1 MLHIYFF
8 SNPTSYPSTIG
19 YMSTYSYTFAGTP
32 VIESVI
38 MGERTLTKNTDYT
51 YTDGT
56 LTIPDV
62 TGNLVIQSQH
72 SPDQL
77 IVTFDID
84 GSTTNTIVNSG
95 ETVQKPIDPQKNEY
109 QFIGWYDSN
118 DVEFDFSTPV
128 TQDMTLHAKWE
139 PTEYKYDGPRV
150 FDGTDYIDTEMHLF
164 SERNIHKNFEISFE
178 ISDVAANQKNQA
190 TIVNSMEEVS
200 PYPGFVFRIQTN
212 GTQLEFNAPKI
223 ANKQGININTTNKIM
238 MKRINDIY
246 YIQVN
251 DGTLQQLGTYSY
263 GKTFNVPLVLG
274 ASPDVGTLR
283 YFVGT
288 LSNIN
293 IRLWESENYT
303 VIFNANGGTGTMANQ
318 IIRENETIS
327 LSANTFEKEN
337 EIFDG
342 WNTEPDGSGT
352 QYTDKQVVTNL
363 ASINESI
370 TLYAQW
376 VQDVP
381 YSVRFNSNGG
391 TGTMPN
397 QEFVYGT
404 AQNLSNNTFT
414 NENGIFMKWN
424 TKPDGSGTYYSAGQ
438 SVKNLT
444 KTEND
449 IVDLYAIWSVKSYTK
464 DQYVFDGTNYID
476 TGVYL
481 FEEGTIDKD
490 FEISF
495 EIISQEASQKNQAT
509 FVNAMDETGSPW
521 PGIVYRFK
529 SGTTDHQIGANVTT
543 SNKVETNYS
552 ADITKV
558 AIKRVNSVIYIK
570 LDDGDFETVLDM
582 SALDKTFHVPL
593 TFGASLTGKGTPQRQ
608 FKGTLA
614 NLKVTVY
621 E

>member
-1 MLHIYFF
+1 MFIATAYARYSTELRINGTAHGEQEQFDVTYLFF

-150 FDGTDYIDTEMHLF
+150 FDGTDYIDTKMHLF

-178 ISDVAANQKNQA
+178 ISNVAAN
-190 TIVNSMEEVS
+190 
-200 PYPGFVFRIQTN
+200 
-212 GTQLEFNAPKI
+212 
-223 ANKQGININTTNKIM
+223 
-238 MKRINDIY
+238 
-246 YIQVN
+246 
-251 DGTLQQLGTYSY
+251 
-263 GKTFNVPLVLG
+263 
-274 ASPDVGTLR
+274 
-283 YFVGT
+283 
-288 LSNIN
+288 
-293 IRLWESENYT
+293 
-303 VIFNANGGTGTMANQ
+303 
-318 IIRENETIS
+318 
-327 LSANTFEKEN
+327 
-337 EIFDG
+337 
-342 WNTEPDGSGT
+342 
-352 QYTDKQVVTNL
+352 
-363 ASINESI
+363 
-370 TLYAQW
+370 
-376 VQDVP
+376 
-381 YSVRFNSNGG
+381 
-391 TGTMPN
+391 
-397 QEFVYGT
+397 
-404 AQNLSNNTFT
+404 
-414 NENGIFMKWN
+414 
-424 TKPDGSGTYYSAGQ
+424 
-438 SVKNLT
+438 
-444 KTEND
+444 
-449 IVDLYAIWSVKSYTK
+449 
-464 DQYVFDGTNYID
+464 
-476 TGVYL
+476 
-481 FEEGTIDKD
+481 
-490 FEISF
+490 
-495 EIISQEASQKNQAT
+495 QKNQAT

-521 PGIVYRFK
+521 PGIVYRFN
-529 SGTTDHQIGANVTT
+529 SGTTVHQIGANVTT

-570 LDDGDFETVLDM
+570 LDDGDFETVLNM

>member
-1 MLHIYFF
+1 M
-8 SNPTSYPSTIG
+8 
-19 YMSTYSYTFAGTP
+19 
-32 VIESVI
+32 
-38 MGERTLTKNTDYT
+38 
-51 YTDGT
+51 
-56 LTIPDV
+56 
-62 TGNLVIQSQH
+62 
-72 SPDQL
+72 
-77 IVTFDID
+77 
-84 GSTTNTIVNSG
+84 
-95 ETVQKPIDPQKNEY
+95 
-109 QFIGWYDSN
+109 
-118 DVEFDFSTPV
+118 
-128 TQDMTLHAKWE
+128 
-139 PTEYKYDGPRV
+139 
-150 FDGTDYIDTEMHLF
+150 
-164 SERNIHKNFEISFE
+164 
-178 ISDVAANQKNQA
+178 
-190 TIVNSMEEVS
+190 
-200 PYPGFVFRIQTN
+200 
-212 GTQLEFNAPKI
+212 
-223 ANKQGININTTNKIM
+223 
-238 MKRINDIY
+238 
-246 YIQVN
+246 
-251 DGTLQQLGTYSY
+251 
-263 GKTFNVPLVLG
+263 
-274 ASPDVGTLR
+274 
-283 YFVGT
+283 
-288 LSNIN
+288 
-293 IRLWESENYT
+293 
-303 VIFNANGGTGTMANQ
+303 
-318 IIRENETIS
+318 
-327 LSANTFEKEN
+327 
-337 EIFDG
+337 
-342 WNTEPDGSGT
+342 
-352 QYTDKQVVTNL
+352 VTNL
-363 ASINESI
+363 VSINESI

-376 VQDVP
+376 AQDVP

-424 TKPDGSGTYYSAGQ
+424 TKPDGSGTNYSAGQ

-449 IVDLYAIWSVKSYTK
+449 IVDLYAIWSAKSYTK

-521 PGIVYRFK
+521 HGIVYRYN
-529 SGTTDHQIGANVTT
+529 SGTTDHQIGANV
-543 SNKVETNYS
+543 NQNIKVETNLGKN
-552 ADITKV
+552 IRKV
-558 AIKRVNSVIYIK
+558 NIKRTNSVIYIK

>member
-1 MLHIYFF
+1 
-8 SNPTSYPSTIG
+8 
-19 YMSTYSYTFAGTP
+19 MSTYSYTFAGTP

-62 TGNLVIQSQH
+62 TGNLVIQAQH

-95 ETVQKPIDPQKNEY
+95 ETVQKPIDPQKNKY

-128 TQDMTLHAKWE
+128 TQDMTLYAKWE

-223 ANKQGININTTNKIM
+223 ANKTGININTTNKIM

-318 IIRENETIS
+318 IIREDETIS

-337 EIFDG
+337 ELFDG
-342 WNTEPDGSGT
+342 WNTEPDGNGI

-363 ASINESI
+363 VSINESI

-376 VQDVP
+376 AKDAP

-391 TGTMPN
+391 TGTMPI

-404 AQNLSNNTFT
+404 ADIRTEL
-414 NENGIFMKWN
+414 MKC
-424 TKPDGSGTYYSAGQ
+424 
-438 SVKNLT
+438 
-444 KTEND
+444 
-449 IVDLYAIWSVKSYTK
+449 
-464 DQYVFDGTNYID
+464 F
-476 TGVYL
+476 
-481 FEEGTIDKD
+481 
-490 FEISF
+490 
-495 EIISQEASQKNQAT
+495 
-509 FVNAMDETGSPW
+509 
-521 PGIVYRFK
+521 
-529 SGTTDHQIGANVTT
+529 
-543 SNKVETNYS
+543 
-552 ADITKV
+552 
-558 AIKRVNSVIYIK
+558 
-570 LDDGDFETVLDM
+570 
-582 SALDKTFHVPL
+582 
-593 TFGASLTGKGTPQRQ
+593 
-608 FKGTLA
+608 
-614 NLKVTVY
+614 
-621 E
+621 

>member
-1 MLHIYFF
+1 
-8 SNPTSYPSTIG
+8 
-19 YMSTYSYTFAGTP
+19 MSTYSYTFAGTP

-62 TGNLVIQSQH
+62 TGNLVIQAQH

-95 ETVQKPIDPQKNEY
+95 ETVQKPIDPQKNKY

-128 TQDMTLHAKWE
+128 TQDMTLYAKWE

-337 EIFDG
+337 ELFDG
-342 WNTEPDGSGT
+342 WNTEPDGNGI

-363 ASINESI
+363 VSINESI

-376 VQDVP
+376 AKDAP

-449 IVDLYAIWSVKSYTK
+449 IVDLYAIWSAKSYTK

-495 EIISQEASQKNQAT
+495 EIVDQTAAQKSQAT

-521 PGIVYRFK
+521 PGIVYRYN
-529 SGTTDHQIGANVTT
+529 SGTTDHQIGANV
-543 SNKVETNYS
+543 NQNIKVETNYS

-593 TFGASLTGKGTPQRQ
+593 TFEASLTGKGTPQRQ

>member
-1 MLHIYFF
+1 MFIATAYARYSTELRINGTAHGEQEQFDVTYLFF

-72 SPDQL
+72 SPDEL

-95 ETVQKPIDPQKNEY
+95 ETVQKPIDPQKNKY

-128 TQDMTLHAKWE
+128 TQDMTLYAKWE

-150 FDGTDYIDTEMHLF
+150 FDGTDYIDTKMHLF

-178 ISDVAANQKNQA
+178 ISNVAANQKNQA

-223 ANKQGININTTNKIM
+223 ANKTGININTTNKIM

-251 DGTLQQLGTYSY
+251 DGNMQKLGTYSY
-263 GKTFNVPLVLG
+263 GRTFDVPLVLG
-274 ASPDVGTLR
+274 ASPDAATSR
-283 YFVGT
+283 FFVGT
-288 LSNIN
+288 LSDIN
-293 IRLWESENYT
+293 IRLWESEKYT

-318 IIRENETIS
+318 IIREDETIS
-327 LSANTFEKEN
+327 LSANTFEN
-337 EIFDG
+337 EDELFDG

-352 QYTDKQVVTNL
+352 N
-363 ASINESI
+363 
-370 TLYAQW
+370 
-376 VQDVP
+376 
-381 YSVRFNSNGG
+381 
-391 TGTMPN
+391 
-397 QEFVYGT
+397 
-404 AQNLSNNTFT
+404 
-414 NENGIFMKWN
+414 
-424 TKPDGSGTYYSAGQ
+424 YSAGQ

-444 KTEND
+444 KTENG
-449 IVDLYAIWSVKSYTK
+449 IVDLYAIWSAKSYTK
-464 DQYVFDGTNYID
+464 DQYVFNGTDYID

-495 EIISQEASQKNQAT
+495 EIVDQTAAQKSQAT
-509 FVNAMDETGSPW
+509 FVNAMDETASPW
-521 PGIVYRFK
+521 PGIVYRYN
-529 SGTTDHQIGANVTT
+529 SGTSDHQIGANV
-543 SNKVETNYS
+543 NQNIKVETNLGKN
-552 ADITKV
+552 IRKV
-558 AIKRVNSVIYIK
+558 NIKRTNSVIYIK
-570 LDDGDFETVLDM
+570 LDDGDFEQVLDM